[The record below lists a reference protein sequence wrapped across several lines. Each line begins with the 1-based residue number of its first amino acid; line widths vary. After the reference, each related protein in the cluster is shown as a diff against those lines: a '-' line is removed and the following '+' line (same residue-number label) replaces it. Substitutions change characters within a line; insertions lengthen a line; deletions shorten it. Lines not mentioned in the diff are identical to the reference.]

1 MSWNSCGNWVPLER
15 RRRVDRSRIE
25 MMRGHAETPTCR
37 RRYLLGYFGE
47 QLDDPCGRC
56 DVCDREDDLPVTGAG
71 HRDSPPPP
79 GNGGPYETN
88 DRVRHA
94 EWGAGTVM
102 RTEEDRLVVL
112 FEKVGYKT
120 LSLTAVQE
128 GDLLTG
134 T

>member
-1 MSWNSCGNWVPLER
+1 
-15 RRRVDRSRIE
+15 